1 MVGRAAPLMVNNFLS
16 TVFFRADVMLLQ
28 PMRGSAATGWYTTAY
43 KFIDALNIIPSFFT
57 LALFPVMS
65 RYADQRPALAHAYHR
80 ALRLLLLAAFPITV
94 GIWFI
99 AKDLIVIFFG
109 EEYAPSVLALQ
120 ILIGFLPFS
129 YINSITQYILI
140 AVNRQRFLTLAF
152 VIGAAFNLAANLVA
166 IPLFS
171 FYGAAAVT
179 IL

>member
-1 MVGRAAPLMVNNFLS
+1 ML
-16 TVFFRADVMLLQ
+16 FR
-28 PMRGSAATGWYTTAY
+28 S
-43 KFIDALNIIPSFFT
+43 
-57 LALFPVMS
+57 
-65 RYADQRPALAHAYHR
+65 
-80 ALRLLLLAAFPITV
+80 V

-129 YINSITQYILI
+129 FINSITQYILI

-171 FYGAAAVT
+171 FYGAAAIT
-179 IL
+179 ILSELILLVPFYYAVRQELGPVPWLDLIWKPAAAASIMALALWPLRQGNLVVVLGAGAAVYLAALFLLRTFDEEDRALLAALRRR